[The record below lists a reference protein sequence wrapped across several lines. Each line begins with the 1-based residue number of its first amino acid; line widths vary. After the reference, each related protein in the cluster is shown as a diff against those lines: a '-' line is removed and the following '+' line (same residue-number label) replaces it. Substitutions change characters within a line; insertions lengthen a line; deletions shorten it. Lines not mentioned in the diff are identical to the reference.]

1 MKKTNNNPI
10 TEMEQLAATITEG
23 TKNTLKDILSEA
35 VSNFLREEVLNEDDE
50 ETEDDTEEIKDN
62 ETSVE
67 ETDEISDDAD
77 NAEETLE
84 KAEDDTDESETDGDE
99 WSEFDDYKIGNE
111 DGSEQYDFT
120 NETDPETVVKVFK
133 LMKNDDQVSVVKD
146 GEKVCITDN
155 EAGTEYVIELD
166 CETSC
171 NNELNDEITMAE
183 SLGYTDNYQ
192 SKYPIQ
198 GLTMG
203 DTPKNTKDW
212 HKGVPTGTNKPWA
225 GKGKSEPFN
234 KKVEKVFEITLNDG
248 IEDDEMFIDDNE
260 MFDDVYPFND
270 NFKQVELNGK
280 YNLIDKDG
288 NMTYPDQW
296 SDDFIRE
303 NEIDE
308 DDDDVF
314 YEATNVGG
322 FVQQNSTSK
331 SHVPNSNGRKARNMS
346 KGGEKKTGTA
356 DPRYS
361 GVNES
366 LENKMLKALK
376 ENKQLKETVSK
387 VSKIMKEAVQVNVN
401 LGHIVRLMVE
411 NSTTKTEKEDIIK
424 RFNTVK
430 SNDEA
435 KNLYESISS
444 ELKKSH
450 STIVTEQ
457 ATTAQDS
464 KKINESKIY
473 DEPNGVLDMMKRMG
487 MCK

>member
-84 KAEDDTDESETDGDE
+84 NAEDDTDESETDGDE

-192 SKYPIQ
+192 SKDPIQ

-212 HKGVPTGTNKPWA
+212 HKGVPTGTSKPWA

-248 IEDDEMFIDDNE
+248 IEDDDEMFVDDD
-260 MFDDVYPFND
+260 MFVDNYDMFVDDDIY
-270 NFKQVELNGK
+270 
-280 YNLIDKDG
+280 
-288 NMTYPDQW
+288 T
-296 SDDFIRE
+296 
-303 NEIDE
+303 DE
-308 DDDDVF
+308 DNIVD
-314 YEATNVGG
+314 EATNVGG

>member
-1 MKKTNNNPI
+1 MKKTNNNPV
-10 TEMEQLAATITEG
+10 TEMEKLAATITEG

-35 VSNFLREEVLNEDDE
+35 VSNFLHEEVLNEEDDE

-67 ETDEISDDAD
+67 ETDEISDDTD
-77 NAEETLE
+77 NNTVEETPE
-84 KAEDDTDESETDGDE
+84 NADDEDKETETDGDE
-99 WSEFDDYKIGNE
+99 WSDFNDYKIGDEN
-111 DGSEQYDFT
+111 GSEEYDFT
-120 NETDPETVVKVFK
+120 NETDPNTLVKVFK

-146 GEKVCITDN
+146 GEKVCIKDN

-192 SKYPIQ
+192 DKDPIE

-212 HKGVPTGTNKPWA
+212 HKGVPTGTSKPWA

-234 KKVEKVFEITLNDG
+234 KKVEKVFEITLNDD
-248 IEDDEMFIDDNE
+248 IEDDDEMFVNDNDMFDNE
-260 MFDDVYPFND
+260 
-270 NFKQVELNGK
+270 
-280 YNLIDKDG
+280 I
-288 NMTYPDQW
+288 
-296 SDDFIRE
+296 
-303 NEIDE
+303 
-308 DDDDVF
+308 DDDVF

-346 KGGEKKTGTA
+346 KGGEKKTSTA
-356 DPRYS
+356 VPRYS

-366 LENKMLKALK
+366 LEMKMRKALQ
-376 ENKQLKETVSK
+376 ENKQLKETVGK

-424 RFNTVK
+424 RFNAVK
-430 SNDEA
+430 SSNEA
-435 KNLYESISS
+435 KTLYESISS

-487 MCK
+487 LTR

>member
-35 VSNFLREEVLNEDDE
+35 VSNFLHEEVLNEDDE

-84 KAEDDTDESETDGDE
+84 NAEDDTDESETDGDE

-192 SKYPIQ
+192 SKDPIQ

-248 IEDDEMFIDDNE
+248 IEDDEMFVDDDMFVDNYDMFIDD
-260 MFDDVYPFND
+260 DIY
-270 NFKQVELNGK
+270 
-280 YNLIDKDG
+280 
-288 NMTYPDQW
+288 T
-296 SDDFIRE
+296 
-303 NEIDE
+303 DE
-308 DDDDVF
+308 DNIVD
-314 YEATNVGG
+314 EATNVGG

-376 ENKQLKETVSK
+376 ENKQLKETISK

-444 ELKKSH
+444 ELKKSR

-487 MCK
+487 LTR

>member
-1 MKKTNNNPI
+1 MKKTNNNPV
-10 TEMEQLAATITEG
+10 TEMEKLAATITEG
-23 TKNTLKDILSEA
+23 TKSTLKDILSEA
-35 VSNFLREEVLNEDDE
+35 VSNYLHEEVLNEDDE

-84 KAEDDTDESETDGDE
+84 KADDETETDGGE

-111 DGSEQYDFT
+111 NGGEEYDFT
-120 NETDPETVVKVFK
+120 NETDPDTLVKVFK

-146 GEKVCITDN
+146 GEKVCIKDN

-183 SLGYTDNYQ
+183 SLGYTENHP
-192 SKYPIQ
+192 SKDPIA

-203 DTPKNTKDW
+203 GNPKNTRDW
-212 HKGVPTGTNKPWA
+212 HKGVPTGTEKPWP
-225 GKGKSEPFN
+225 GKVGNSKPFE

-248 IEDDEMFIDDNE
+248 IEDDEMFVDDNE
-260 MFDDVYPFND
+260 MFVDDDMFVD
-270 NFKQVELNGK
+270 NNEMFV
-280 YNLIDKDG
+280 
-288 NMTYPDQW
+288 
-296 SDDFIRE
+296 DDDIYT
-303 NEIDE
+303 DE
-308 DDDDVF
+308 DNIVD
-314 YEATNVGG
+314 EATNVGG

-366 LENKMLKALK
+366 LENKMYKALQ
-376 ENKQLKETVSK
+376 ENEQLKKTVSK

-430 SNDEA
+430 SNNEA

>member
-1 MKKTNNNPI
+1 MKKNNNNPV
-10 TEMEQLAATITEG
+10 TEMEKLAATITEG

-35 VSNFLREEVLNEDDE
+35 VSNFLHEEVLNEDDE
-50 ETEDDTEEIKDN
+50 ETEDDTEETKDN

-67 ETDEISDDAD
+67 ETDEISDDTD
-77 NAEETLE
+77 NNTVEETPE
-84 KAEDDTDESETDGDE
+84 NADDDSNETETDGDE
-99 WSEFDDYKIGNE
+99 WSDFNDYKIGDEN
-111 DGSEQYDFT
+111 GSEEYDFT
-120 NETDPETVVKVFK
+120 NETDPNTLVKVFK

-146 GEKVCITDN
+146 GEKVCIKDN

-192 SKYPIQ
+192 DKDPIE

-212 HKGVPTGTNKPWA
+212 HKGVPTGTSKPWA
-225 GKGKSEPFN
+225 SKGKSEPFN

-248 IEDDEMFIDDNE
+248 IEDDDEMFVDDDMFVDNYDMFIDD
-260 MFDDVYPFND
+260 DIY
-270 NFKQVELNGK
+270 
-280 YNLIDKDG
+280 
-288 NMTYPDQW
+288 T
-296 SDDFIRE
+296 
-303 NEIDE
+303 DE
-308 DDDDVF
+308 DNIVD
-314 YEATNVGG
+314 EATNVGG

-487 MCK
+487 LTR

>member
-84 KAEDDTDESETDGDE
+84 NAEDDTDDSETDGDE

-192 SKYPIQ
+192 SKDPIQ

-212 HKGVPTGTNKPWA
+212 HKGIPTGTNKPWA
-225 GKGKSEPFN
+225 GKGKNEPFN

-248 IEDDEMFIDDNE
+248 IEDDDMYVDNDEMFVDDDMYVDNYDMFIDD
-260 MFDDVYPFND
+260 DIY
-270 NFKQVELNGK
+270 
-280 YNLIDKDG
+280 
-288 NMTYPDQW
+288 T
-296 SDDFIRE
+296 
-303 NEIDE
+303 DE
-308 DDDDVF
+308 DNIVD
-314 YEATNVGG
+314 EATNVGG